1 MIRAAKVFRPGG
13 IWAAVW
19 SGCVLLTGAATA
31 GATDEADAHA
41 RHHMQPGAAQVHR
54 STANYQIPDINVVR
68 EDGRT
73 VNIRAALDAGGP
85 VLVGFIFT
93 TCTAICPIT
102 SATFQHV
109 QERLAAGDRL
119 SVASISIDPE
129 QDTPA
134 RLREYA
140 AKFDTGARWHYYTG
154 TVAASIALQRAFD
167 AYRGDK
173 MDHTASAYLRAAP
186 GQPWVRIDGFA
197 SADQILAEYRA
208 MTGTGAVVAR

>member
-1 MIRAAKVFRPGG
+1 MIRPAIG
-13 IWAAVW
+13 WAAACAAVIAC
-19 SGCVLLTGAATA
+19 GGAAAA
-31 GATDEADAHA
+31 GADEQDAHA
-41 RHHMQPGAAQVHR
+41 RHHVREDASAVRRTTASYQV
-54 STANYQIPDINVVR
+54 PDIELVR

-73 VNIRAALDAGGP
+73 VNIRTTLDAGGP

-109 QERLAAGDRL
+109 QERLAPGEHL
-119 SVASISIDPE
+119 TVASISIDPE

-134 RLREYA
+134 RLRAYA
-140 AKFDTGARWHYYTG
+140 AKFSAGPRWHYYTG
-154 TVAASIALQRAFD
+154 TVAASIALQKAFD

-197 SADQILAEYRA
+197 SAEQILAELRA
-208 MTGTGAVVAR
+208 LTSASAGAVASR